1 MYKYYDSELY
11 HFGVKGMKWGVRN
24 YQNEDGSYKS
34 GAEGRYNG
42 GSAKARYKLAK
53 KQAKA
58 DLKATRRRLFDES
71 TKFEE
76 ENDRKYSKNGILT
89 DEGLRRQTEYYK
101 KFDSDY
107 NKATADYKN
116 AKKAAKEEYKNSDE
130 YKARAKKIAVGAAV
144 VAGTALAA
152 YGGYKLAKA
161 YGNSKKDYENAISS
175 GKEAYSNFMS
185 LQKSG
190 LQKSVESKKAYN
202 DSEKLYREW
211 QHLDGKP
218 DSALRNNP
226 ARLKRYN
233 ELPGEIEKMRTRFNT
248 YQDNANLDF
257 KNSFNNLDSAVRY
270 KNAAKNTAYYKIN
283 RRLPGAKKRN
293 KLDLDARIGD
303 TSVNGR
309 KDFSMWELLYR

>member
-1 MYKYYDSELY
+1 
-11 HFGVKGMKWGVRN
+11 MKWGVRN

-42 GSAKARYKLAK
+42 GSAKARYKIAK

-89 DEGLRRQTEYYK
+89 DEGLKRQTEYYK

-161 YGNSKKDYENAISS
+161 YGNSKKDYEKAISKGRDLFELHAQQQRFGNYDTAAANAANS
-175 GKEAYSNFMS
+175 RY
-185 LQKSG
+185 QKLVSEYKKGNTG
-190 LQKSVESKKAYN
+190 L
-202 DSEKLYREW
+202 L
-211 QHLDGKP
+211 
-218 DSALRNNP
+218 
-226 ARLKRYN
+226 
-233 ELPGEIEKMRTRFNT
+233 GEMVKTRTAADTFQR
-248 YQDNANLDF
+248 NANLNYS
-257 KNSFNNLDSAVRY
+257 NSTSNYLSAQRY
-270 KNAAKNTAYYKIN
+270 ENIARQTPYYKIN
-283 RRLPGAKKRN
+283 SRLPGAKKRRN
-293 KLDLDARIGD
+293 LDTRYRIRG
-303 TSVNGR
+303 TN
-309 KDFSMWELLYR
+309 